1 MQENNTDMLNREFT
15 FIKQTKE
22 KELLVACYKLIYC
35 KLRKLQIANI
45 KVTSLA

>member
-1 MQENNTDMLNREFT
+1 MQENNTKMSNREFT
-15 FIKQTKE
+15 LTERIKE
-22 KELLVACYKLIYC
+22 EELLVACYKLICY